1 MSFWRAFKPLYEI
14 AAEGMMKEIEEFL
27 TGEKIL
33 DLGCGSGIF
42 GKKIEEKL
50 KKEVIGIDV
59 VDKRVCKIPFKI
71 YDGKKIPF
79 SEDYFDVVVVAF
91 VLHHTEDPISI
102 LKEAKRV
109 GKRIIIFEDLP
120 EGIFGKVYC
129 FLHWISWNLFFG
141 KSPKFN
147 FHKTKEWEEIF
158 KNLGLKL
165 ISEKNFLIKR
175 KIFVLEK

>member
-1 MSFWRAFKPLYEI
+1 MNVWQLFPWFYEV
-14 AAEGMMKEIEEFL
+14 AAEKMVKEIENFII
-27 TGEKIL
+27 GQKIL

-50 KKEVIGIDV
+50 KKEVIGIDI
-59 VDKRVCKIPFKI
+59 VDKRTTSIPFQV
-71 YDGKKIPF
+71 YNGKRIPF
-79 SEDYFDVVVVAF
+79 SDDYFDEVIVAF
-91 VLHHTEDPISI
+91 VLHHTEDPVSI

-120 EGIFGKVYC
+120 EGILGKIYC
-129 FLHWISWNLFFG
+129 FLHWVSWNLFFG

-147 FHKTKEWEEIF
+147 FYTTKEWKEIF
-158 KNLGLKL
+158 EHLGLKL
-165 ISEKNFLIKR
+165 IEEKDFLLKR

>member
-1 MSFWRAFKPLYEI
+1 MSFWGVFKKFYEI
-14 AAEGMMKEIEEFL
+14 AAEKMVKEIEEFL

-50 KKEVIGIDV
+50 KKEVIGIDI

-71 YDGKKIPF
+71 YDGKNIHF
-79 SEDYFDVVVVAF
+79 SNDYFDVVIVAF
-91 VLHHTEDPISI
+91 VLHHTEDPVSI

-120 EGIFGKVYC
+120 EGISSKIYC
-129 FLHWISWNLFFG
+129 FLHWITWNLFFG

-147 FHKTKEWEEIF
+147 FHTSREWEEIF

>member
-1 MSFWRAFKPLYEI
+1 MSFWKIFQRFYEI
-14 AAEGMMKEIEEFL
+14 AAERMVKEIEGFIV
-27 TGEKIL
+27 GEKIL

-50 KKEVIGIDV
+50 KREVIGIDI

-71 YDGKKIPF
+71 YDGKNIPF
-79 SEDYFDVVVVAF
+79 SNDYFDVVIIAF
-91 VLHHTEDPISI
+91 VLHHTEDPVSI

-129 FLHWISWNLFFG
+129 FLHWITWNLLFG
-141 KSPKFN
+141 RSPKFN
-147 FHKTKEWEEIF
+147 FHTSREWEEIF

>member
-1 MSFWRAFKPLYEI
+1 MSFWRVFKKFYEI
-14 AAEGMMKEIEEFL
+14 AAEKMVKEIEEFL

-42 GKKIEEKL
+42 TKKIEGKL
-50 KKEVIGIDV
+50 KKEVFGIDII
-59 VDKRVCKIPFKI
+59 DKRVCQFPFKI
-71 YDGKKIPF
+71 YDGKNIPF

-175 KIFVLEK
+175 RIFVLEK

>member
-27 TGEKIL
+27 TGKKIL

-50 KKEVIGIDV
+50 KKEVIGIDI

-109 GKRIIIFEDLP
+109 GKKIIIFEDLP
-120 EGIFGKVYC
+120 EGFFGKIYC
-129 FLHWISWNLFFG
+129 FLHWITWNLFFG

-147 FHKTKEWEEIF
+147 FHTSREWEEIF
-158 KNLGLKL
+158 KNVGLKL

>member
-50 KKEVIGIDV
+50 KKEVIGMDI
-59 VDKRVCKIPFKI
+59 VDKRICQIPFKI
-71 YDGKKIPF
+71 YDGKNIPF
-79 SEDYFDVVVVAF
+79 SNDYFDVVIIAF

-120 EGIFGKVYC
+120 EGILGKVYC
-129 FLHWISWNLFFG
+129 FLHWISWNLLFG
-141 KSPKFN
+141 KLPKFN

-165 ISEKNFLIKR
+165 ISEKDFLIKR